1 MDQERALCIFII
13 EYRNEYNEE
22 VREMKRLLKII
33 ISLLVTAAMFAIVH
47 LVLQLNVFHFSSPN
61 RFAAY
66 LPAGLAI
73 LFGLIFYFIIS
84 SSVTDLLMKRLSQTE
99 EKLSR
104 MNVKELV
111 FSVFG
116 CLIGLVIANL
126 IGLAFSGFGPMGT
139 FIVVLL
145 NILFGVLGFRVARKK
160 KDEVNVTNLQR
171 ILIQQN
177 PMKQESEIYGRP
189 KILDTSVIID
199 GRIMDLL
206 QTGFI
211 EGKIIIPDFVLEE
224 LRHIADSADGLKRN
238 RGRRGLDILNEI
250 QKQLMVPVEIQEF
263 TTSQPMEV
271 DSMLLKM
278 AESLDAFVVT
288 NDFNLNKVAEFQG
301 VRVLNINELAN
312 AIKPVVLPGEE
323 MQVTIIKAGK
333 EPGQGVA
340 YLNDGTMI
348 VVDGGNKFIGETK
361 NVVVT
366 SVLQTA
372 AGRMIFTKMV
382 TAA

>member
-1 MDQERALCIFII
+1 
-13 EYRNEYNEE
+13 
-22 VREMKRLLKII
+22 MKRLLKII

-47 LVLQLNVFHFSSPN
+47 LILQLNVFHFSSPN

-238 RGRRGLDILNEI
+238 RGRRGLDIL
-250 QKQLMVPVEIQEF
+250 
-263 TTSQPMEV
+263 
-271 DSMLLKM
+271 SM
-278 AESLDAFVVT
+278 
-288 NDFNLNKVAEFQG
+288 
-301 VRVLNINELAN
+301 
-312 AIKPVVLPGEE
+312 
-323 MQVTIIKAGK
+323 
-333 EPGQGVA
+333 
-340 YLNDGTMI
+340 
-348 VVDGGNKFIGETK
+348 KFK
-361 NVVVT
+361 N
-366 SVLQTA
+366 S
-372 AGRMIFTKMV
+372 
-382 TAA
+382 